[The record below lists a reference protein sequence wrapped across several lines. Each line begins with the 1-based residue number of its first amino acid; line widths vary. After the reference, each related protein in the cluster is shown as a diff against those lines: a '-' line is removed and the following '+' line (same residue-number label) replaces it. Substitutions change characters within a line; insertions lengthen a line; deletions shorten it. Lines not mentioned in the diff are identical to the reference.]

1 MIDLTSIY
9 WPLLTYYST
18 LFTVSGWYSEEELE
32 EKQQELRNTLDE
44 QFGQN
49 MMVIKESVSKQYE
62 DAQNSLK
69 KELETAKQQVRKMLL
84 LGWYDDVCTPL
95 VRDEWLQMSVNV
107 YWSIH
112 KHLTCLVIDCFLL
125 SVSGWMASSGNSKHH
140 WNNVLFYRYLIG
152 KLGVKMHKVSSS
164 SSYNNSWQHLIISWQ
179 RDTTQSY
186 SRFSRQ
192 QLSKESLPT
201 MLLVLYVS
209 PFCFHLCL

>member
-18 LFTVSGWYSEEELE
+18 LFTVSGGYSEEELE

-95 VRDEWLQMSVNV
+95 VRDE
-107 YWSIH
+107 
-112 KHLTCLVIDCFLL
+112 
-125 SVSGWMASSGNSKHH
+125 
-140 WNNVLFYRYLIG
+140 
-152 KLGVKMHKVSSS
+152 
-164 SSYNNSWQHLIISWQ
+164 
-179 RDTTQSY
+179 
-186 SRFSRQ
+186 
-192 QLSKESLPT
+192 
-201 MLLVLYVS
+201 
-209 PFCFHLCL
+209 